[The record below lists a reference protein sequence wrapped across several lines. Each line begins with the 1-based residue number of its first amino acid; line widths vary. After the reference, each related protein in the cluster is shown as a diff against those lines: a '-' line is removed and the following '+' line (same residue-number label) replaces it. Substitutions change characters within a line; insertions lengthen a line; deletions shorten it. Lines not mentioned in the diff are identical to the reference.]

1 MTFSLTGRC
10 IRTGM
15 FGIAIT
21 TSSIAVASRCP
32 WTRAGAGAVAT
43 QNVTNPGIGPK
54 GLDLMARGMS
64 AQDALDRVMKEEKF
78 PAFRQ
83 VAFLGKSGPPAHYS
97 GAKTLGTHAAFAGK
111 DSVAIGNLLANTD
124 VPQAMV
130 EAFEA
135 HPDLQLGERLLRGL
149 EAGLAAGGEMGPVK
163 SCGLSLVSEH
173 PWPICDL
180 RVDWADRP
188 IGKLREIWTEFEPQM
203 MTYVTRAIDP
213 SSAPSYGV
221 PGDP

>member
-10 IRTGM
+10 ARTGM

-32 WTRAGAGAVAT
+32 WTRAGVGAVAT
-43 QNVTNPGIGPK
+43 QNITNPAIGSK
-54 GLDLMARGMS
+54 GLDLMAKGVS
-64 AQDALDRVMKEEKF
+64 AKDALDQVMKAEKF
-78 PAFRQ
+78 PNFRQ
-83 VAFLGKSGPPAHYS
+83 VAFLGKSGAPAHYS
-97 GAKTLGTHAAFAGK
+97 GAKTLGTNAAFAGK
-111 DSVAIGNLLANTD
+111 DSVGIGNLLANTN
-124 VPQAMV
+124 VPKAMV
-130 EAFEA
+130 ESFEGNA
-135 HPDLQLGERLLRGL
+135 GLHLGERLLRGL

-180 RVDWADRP
+180 RVDWADAP
-188 IGKLREIWTEFEPQM
+188 IAKLREIWTEFEPQM
-203 MTYVTRAIDP
+203 MTYVTRATNPTD
-213 SSAPSYGV
+213 APSYGV

>member
-10 IRTGM
+10 TRTGM

-43 QNVTNPGIGPK
+43 QNVTNPAIGPK

-64 AQDALDRVMKEEKF
+64 AQDALNRVMKEEKF

-111 DSVAIGNLLANTD
+111 DSVAIGNLLANTG
-124 VPQAMV
+124 VPKAMV
-130 EAFEA
+130 ETFEA
-135 HPDLQLGERLLRGL
+135 HPDLHLGERLLRGL

-163 SCGLSLVSEH
+163 SCGLSLVSEY

-188 IGKLREIWTEFEPQM
+188 IAKLREIWTEFEPQM